1 MTRQISQRLSAFVL
15 AGALC
20 LFPSSSALAFGPA
33 KPAAASRDVQHPIA
47 QKIAVRGVANF
58 GEVTPQLYRGA
69 QPSKQGFENL
79 AKMGIGI
86 VVDLRDGGQS
96 KWEEEEVTAAGMK
109 FVSIPWE
116 CSHPKDDYFV
126 KFLAI
131 LRDNPDKKVFVHCHA
146 GVDRTGMMIA
156 SYRMAK
162 QGWTSDEALHEM
174 ETFGFS
180 PFHQLICHGLE
191 SYEQRFPTV
200 ASSSQAFASPRVAQ
214 DKPAPSAAAG
224 KP

>member
-1 MTRQISQRLSAFVL
+1 MRQISRRLSAFVL
-15 AGALC
+15 SGALC

-33 KPAAASRDVQHPIA
+33 KPAAASRDVQHNMA

-69 QPSKQGFENL
+69 QPSQEGFKSL

-86 VVDLRDGGQS
+86 VVDLRDGGQPR
-96 KWEEEEVTAAGMK
+96 WEEKEVTAAGMQ
-109 FVSIPWE
+109 FISIPWE

-131 LRDNPDKKVFVHCHA
+131 LHNNPDRKVFVHCHA
-146 GVDRTGMMIA
+146 GVDRTGMMVA
-156 SYRMAK
+156 SYRMAE

-174 ETFGFS
+174 KAFGFS
-180 PFHQLICHGLE
+180 PFHQLICYGLE
-191 SYEQRFPTV
+191 SYEERFPTV
-200 ASSSQAFASPRVAQ
+200 VNSSQAFGNSRVAQ
-214 DKPAPSAAAG
+214 DKPVPSAAG